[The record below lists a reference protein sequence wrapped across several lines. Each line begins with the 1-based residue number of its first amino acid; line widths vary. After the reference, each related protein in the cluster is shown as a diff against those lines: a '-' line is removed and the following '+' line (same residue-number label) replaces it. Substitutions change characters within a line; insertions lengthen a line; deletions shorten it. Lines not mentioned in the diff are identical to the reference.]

1 MPHEEAAMTYVCMN
15 DFRDADELT
24 LVIREENASDVS
36 ARERLLDSAFGPSRF
51 AKTCERLREGRAP
64 AQGLALVAHVGDEL
78 VGTIRFWNIQAGP
91 GHAALLLGPVAVDAR
106 HRSLGIGRKL
116 IAEGLFRAVQRS
128 HKAVILVGDAA
139 YYNRLGFSR
148 AHARGLALPGPV
160 DEARFLGLE
169 LDPGALEGASGLVMA
184 TGARA
189 PRAAAPSQAELL
201 RRAA

>member
-15 DFRDADELT
+15 DFRDAADLT
-24 LVIREENASDVS
+24 LVIREESVTDVS
-36 ARERLLDSAFGPSRF
+36 ARERLLDVAFGPSRF

-91 GHAALLLGPVAVDAR
+91 GHAALLLGPLAVDAR

-139 YYNRLGFSR
+139 YYNPLGFS
-148 AHARGLALPGPV
+148 LPGPV

-189 PRAAAPSQAELL
+189 PRAAAHLQAALL
-201 RRAA
+201 RQAA

>member
-15 DFRDADELT
+15 DFRDAAELT
-24 LVIREENASDVS
+24 LVIRDEAVVDVA
-36 ARERLLDSAFGPSRF
+36 ARERLLDAAFGPARF

-64 AQGLALVAHVGDEL
+64 AQGLALAAYLGDEL
-78 VGTIRFWNIQAGP
+78 VGTIRFWHIQAGA

-116 IAEGLFRAVQRS
+116 IAEGLFRAVQRG

-139 YYNRLGFSR
+139 YYEPLGFSR
-148 AHARGLALPGPV
+148 AMTRGLALPGPV

-169 LDPGALEGASGLVMA
+169 LDPGALAGAEGLIVP
-184 TGARA
+184 TGPRA
-189 PRAAAPSQAELL
+189 PRVAPALQAEPL

>member
-15 DFRDADELT
+15 DFRDAADLT
-24 LVIREENASDVS
+24 LVIREESVTDVS
-36 ARERLLDSAFGPSRF
+36 ARERLLDVAFGPSRF

-64 AQGLALVAHVGDEL
+64 AQGLALVAHVGDDL

-91 GHAALLLGPVAVDAR
+91 GHAALLLGPLAVDAR

-139 YYNRLGFSR
+139 YYNPLGFSR
-148 AHARGLALPGPV
+148 ALSMRRASSDSNLIQVRLRVPRALSWRPAPARRAPQPICKRRFCAKPLDSFTLAL
-160 DEARFLGLE
+160 L
-169 LDPGALEGASGLVMA
+169 
-184 TGARA
+184 
-189 PRAAAPSQAELL
+189 
-201 RRAA
+201 

>member
-24 LVIREENASDVS
+24 LVIREERMTDVS
-36 ARERLLDSAFGPSRF
+36 ARERLLDAAFGPSRF

-64 AQGLALVAHVGDEL
+64 AQRLALVAHVGDEL
-78 VGTIRFWNIQAGP
+78 VGTIRFWHVQAGA
-91 GHAALLLGPVAVDAR
+91 GHAALLLGPVAVLSR

-116 IAEGLFRAVQRS
+116 IAEGLFRAVQQG

-139 YYNRLGFSR
+139 YYNPLGFSR
-148 AHARGLALPGPV
+148 GLTRGLALPGPV
-160 DEARFLGLE
+160 EDERFLGLE
-169 LDPGALEGASGLVMA
+169 LDPGALTGAQGLVMA
-184 TGARA
+184 TGPRA
-189 PRAAAPSQAELL
+189 PRAIPSPQAELL